1 MSGRFVPRLLAAL
14 LILAGII
21 GLGFYAYQLGVAQG
35 VAQNAPVAPAG
46 AAAVPGPYYGYP
58 HPFFPFWGFGC
69 FGVLI
74 PLFLLMLIFGGLRR
88 MFWGGHMGHMGYGGW
103 RSKWSE
109 GGAPPMFEEWH
120 KRAHE
125 PKVDAPDEAKPD
137 PASQGSGKPSKA

>member
-35 VAQNAPVAPAG
+35 AAQIAPAG

-58 HPFFPFWGFGC
+58 YHFFPFFGFGC
-69 FGVLI
+69 FGLLI

-88 MFWGGHMGHMGYGGW
+88 MFWGGGWGHHGGW
-103 RSKWSE
+103 RGMWGE
-109 GGAPPMFEEWH
+109 GGVPSMFEE
-120 KRAHE
+120 
-125 PKVDAPDEAKPD
+125 
-137 PASQGSGKPSKA
+137 

>member
-35 VAQNAPVAPAG
+35 AAQVAPAG

-58 HPFFPFWGFGC
+58 HHFFPFWGFGC
-69 FGVLI
+69 FGLLI
-74 PLFLLMLIFGGLRR
+74 PLFLLMLIFGGMRR
-88 MFWGGHMGHMGYGGW
+88 MFWGGGWGHHGGW
-103 RSKWSE
+103 RGKWSE
-109 GGAPPMFEEWH
+109 GGVPPMFEEWH

-125 PKVDAPDEAKPD
+125 PKDAAPDEAKPE
-137 PASQGSGKPSKA
+137 GKAAKA